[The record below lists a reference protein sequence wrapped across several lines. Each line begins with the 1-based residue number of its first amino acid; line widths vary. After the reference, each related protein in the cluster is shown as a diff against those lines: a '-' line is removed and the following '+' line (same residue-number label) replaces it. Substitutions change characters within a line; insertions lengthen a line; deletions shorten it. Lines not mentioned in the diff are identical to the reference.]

1 MNAYIPKQFD
11 YWPTLEFENCEIGD
25 VGIGIDSEKR
35 GERYVP
41 FHPHGPLFEVTCILE
56 GRGVSY
62 AGTCPIKVQKG
73 DIFLS
78 VPFEEHRL
86 DSDPESPLCQEFLTF
101 GVRGERFLPLSDRLW
116 KLGLPP
122 QNRVFHDE
130 SVVTLI
136 DLILEELQN
145 GSKIYRKEILSS
157 LTDQVALR
165 VLRAF
170 WDYSPKPLS
179 VVPSDKE
186 LCEHITHYI
195 DTHLYTLRTLTEL
208 GEALRYN
215 YSYLSSRYRN
225 VTGHTI
231 KEYYT
236 RRRMEEAKRLLST
249 QNGSISQVAEQLGY
263 SGVYAFSKAFKAYY
277 RMPPSDLLKKA

>member
-1 MNAYIPKQFD
+1 MSAYIPKQYD
-11 YWPTLEFENCEIGD
+11 YWPTLALENCEIGD

-62 AGTCPIKVQKG
+62 AGTYPIKVQKG

-78 VPFEEHRL
+78 VPFEKHRL

-101 GVRGERFLPLSDRLW
+101 GVIGERFLPLSDRLW

-122 QNRVFHDE
+122 HNRVFRDTGM
-130 SVVTLI
+130 VAVI

-157 LTDQVALR
+157 LADQAVLR

-170 WDYSPKPLS
+170 G
-179 VVPSDKE
+179 
-186 LCEHITHYI
+186 II
-195 DTHLYTLRTLTEL
+195 R
-208 GEALRYN
+208 R
-215 YSYLSSRYRN
+215 SRC
-225 VTGHTI
+225 
-231 KEYYT
+231 
-236 RRRMEEAKRLLST
+236 RLLLQTRSCA
-249 QNGSISQVAEQLGY
+249 SISRIISIRIYIPCVR
-263 SGVYAFSKAFKAYY
+263 S
-277 RMPPSDLLKKA
+277 PSLAKPCAIITATFRHAIET

>member
-1 MNAYIPKQFD
+1 MSAYIPKQYD
-11 YWPTLEFENCEIGD
+11 YWPTLALENCEIGD

-157 LTDQVALR
+157 LTGVA
-165 VLRAF
+165 
-170 WDYSPKPLS
+170 
-179 VVPSDKE
+179 
-186 LCEHITHYI
+186 
-195 DTHLYTLRTLTEL
+195 
-208 GEALRYN
+208 
-215 YSYLSSRYRN
+215 
-225 VTGHTI
+225 
-231 KEYYT
+231 
-236 RRRMEEAKRLLST
+236 RLL
-249 QNGSISQVAEQLGY
+249 GLFAEAAVGRAVGQRAVRAYHALHR
-263 SGVYAFSKAFKAYY
+263 YAFVYLTYPHRAWRSFA
-277 RMPPSDLLKKA
+277 L